1 MSKADFFSSTDKER
15 ELDTK
20 DFIGHMARPRENV
33 EAPDFEVPGLDDDD
47 DEPEKDAKESPR
59 DDQDTLYLDYTSEQL
74 WSAELILFK
83 TDEVIAWLLS
93 MLSGK
98 SPDTYRKR
106 KAASSNKDDREV
118 QLLAALINKY
128 QMKMSLEAAFL
139 SLFLMGYSPM
149 FISAYQDMKTNK
161 KRQTPEPEVPV
172 RKPKPTE
179 KGPIS

>member
-20 DFIGHMARPRENV
+20 DFIGHMARPREQV
-33 EAPDFEVPGLDDDD
+33 EAPDFDVPGLDDE
-47 DEPEKDAKESPR
+47 DEPEKDTQEAPE

-83 TDEVIAWLLS
+83 TDELIAWLLS

-98 SPDTYRKR
+98 SPDAYRKR

-139 SLFLMGYSPM
+139 SLFLMSYSPM
-149 FISAYQDMKTNK
+149 FISAYQDMKANK
-161 KRQTPEPEVPV
+161 KRQAQEPETPV
-172 RKPKPTE
+172 RKPNTNG